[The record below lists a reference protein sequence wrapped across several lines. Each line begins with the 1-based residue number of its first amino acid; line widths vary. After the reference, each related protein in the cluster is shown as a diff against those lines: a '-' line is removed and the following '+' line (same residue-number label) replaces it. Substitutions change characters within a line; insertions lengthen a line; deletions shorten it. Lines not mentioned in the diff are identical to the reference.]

1 MKYGNLMDQDN
12 MKKFLNVKTNLEQ
25 FWLSL
30 EIGPGARGMSGYW
43 VGFVVQSGDYGSFL
57 HPAASESLEKN

>member
-1 MKYGNLMDQDN
+1 MKYGNLMNQDN

-30 EIGPGARGMSGYW
+30 EIGPGARG
-43 VGFVVQSGDYGSFL
+43 V
-57 HPAASESLEKN
+57 